1 MFNKLIGTMKVSEEL
16 MNAAVETLDNNQ
28 SKMNAE
34 LSAINSI
41 GCFGCG
47 LGCSGTVGG

>member
-1 MFNKLIGTMKVSEEL
+1 MKVNEEL
-16 MNAAVETLDNNQ
+16 LQAAFIILNENDEVMNE
-28 SKMNAE
+28 E
-34 LSAINSI
+34 LSLINSI